1 MECFVSENPNL
12 GGDGAEERRT
22 GSQPANLEAMLDL
35 LRDVATGGDKVSLDD
50 VFDTIGRRSFGPVVL
65 FAGLVTLA
73 PIVGDVPGV
82 PTIMGSIVL
91 LTVAQIAFQ
100 ARHFWLPGWLLARS
114 VSSAKMRKAVAAL
127 RKPSRFIDRLLKPR
141 LTPLVRGV
149 ARYAVAFACGVT
161 AMMTPAMEFIPFS
174 ANGAGLIWTLFGLAL
189 ITQDGLVALSGYCLT
204 GGVLAIIVV
213 NLT

>member
-1 MECFVSENPNL
+1 MSDNPEQRGERADECT
-12 GGDGAEERRT
+12 T
-22 GSQPANLEAMLDL
+22 GRQPENLEAMLDL
-35 LRDVATGGDKVSLDD
+35 LHDVASDGDEVSLND

-73 PIVGDVPGV
+73 PVVGDVPGM

-91 LTVAQIAFQ
+91 LTVAQIVLQ
-100 ARHFWLPGWLLARS
+100 ARHFWLPDWLLARS
-114 VSSAKMRKAVAAL
+114 VSSEKMRKAVSAM

-141 LTPLVRGV
+141 LTVLVRG
-149 ARYAVAFACGVT
+149 ATRYAVALACGVT

-189 ITQDGLVALSGYCLT
+189 ITDDGFVALLGYCLS
-204 GGVLAIIVV
+204 GGVLAIIVA
-213 NLT
+213 NLM